1 MNLEYI
7 LKGTFLMFPLIHYFW
22 IYNIF
27 SLPKV
32 IFLWVAILLIIFFW
46 FKKIN
51 KISLSKNQIIFYLF
65 WIFFIILLLFWLLNS
80 NDIYSSFYGTIDRYF
95 WFITY
100 FLVFTYIFLL
110 DIFSDKKDFN
120 TYLKLI
126 LVSWFLVS
134 VFWVLYYFF
143 WLHYESR
150 IIATIW
156 QYNVLWVYLIS
167 SLILSL
173 YFFIKE
179 KHKKYLFF
187 FFVIFIAIFLTKSRV
202 AFLLSFLWILWVVF
216 LLFKSFSKKIK
227 IIILLSVS
235 LFLLLFSILN
245 YNRLS
250 INEENISSLKSRAI
264 MLDYWVSAIK
274 DMNLK
279 EIIFWYWLESQKDIL
294 LKYISSKIYEYEK
307 VWELPD
313 RVHNFLLD
321 SIIEYWFFWS
331 FLFIFLTLIF
341 PIILFFKLKNKTD
354 LDRIIIFLII
364 LIFLWN
370 LVWFNHFCILFLNL
384 FFVIYLL
391 KDNQGIFKINK
402 ILLVFLWFITSIF
415 LLFLWKELILNYK
428 ILHFE
433 NNIKNQEFILNS
445 KNEIFKQ
452 KLFMYFLQN
461 QDRSLFQLLEEFKKS
476 NNHLSLNYALFYY
489 VNNNKDISIIKEITT
504 KLLQIYPNNNYALNI
519 LKDLCFFEKDKKCF
533 EETHKKIFDSFP
545 KILFLDDEKLN
556 DFQKRKK
563 YKLFEFLGVKNIED
577 EEKRYNEKLKAF

>member
-1 MNLEYI
+1 MKLEYI

-32 IFLWVAILLIIFFW
+32 IFLWVAILLILFFW
-46 FKKIN
+46 LKKIN
-51 KISLSKNQIIFYLF
+51 KILLSKEQILFYLLLV
-65 WIFFIILLLFWLLNS
+65 FFIILLWFWLLNS

-120 TYLKLI
+120 TYLKFI

-134 VFWVLYYFF
+134 LFWILYYFL
-143 WLHYESR
+143 WIHYESR

-156 QYNVLWVYLIS
+156 QYNILWVYLIS

-179 KHKKYLFF
+179 KHKKYLLF

-202 AFLLSFLWILWVVF
+202 AFLLSFLWILWVIF

-227 IIILLSVS
+227 IIILISVS
-235 LFLLLFSILN
+235 WFLLLFSLLN

-250 INEENISSLKSRAI
+250 INEENISSVKSRVI
-264 MLDYWVSAIK
+264 MLDYWVDAIK

-294 LKYISSKIYEYEK
+294 LKYISPKIYEYEK

-313 RVHNFLLD
+313 KVHNFFLD

-331 FLFIFLTLIF
+331 FLFIFITLIF
-341 PIILFFKLKNKTD
+341 PIIVFLTLKNKTD
-354 LDRIIIFLII
+354 LDKIIIFLIV

-384 FFVIYLL
+384 FFVTYLL
-391 KDNQGIFKINK
+391 KDNQRTFKINK
-402 ILLVFLWFITSIF
+402 ILLVFLWVLTSIF

-428 ILHFE
+428 VLHFE
-433 NNIKNQEFILNS
+433 DNTKNQEFILNA

-461 QDRSLFQLLEEFKKS
+461 QDENLFQLLEEFKKS

-489 VNNNKDISIIKEITT
+489 VNNDKDISIIKEITT

-519 LKDLCFFEKDKKCF
+519 LIDLCFFEKDKKCF

-545 KILFLDDEKLN
+545 EILFLNDEKLN
-556 DFQKRKK
+556 DFQERKK
-563 YKLFEFLGVKNIED
+563 YRLFEFLGVKSIED
-577 EEKRYNEKLKAF
+577 EEKRYNEKLKKF